1 MCAAVCY
8 MARKPWICA
17 QDYRPVSP
25 TPQGPLCS
33 TRLGKKNKKTV
44 CAEYTVP
51 VTNVIVVLLVFM
63 YLYVCLSIYVF
74 AKTI

>member
-33 TRLGKKNKKTV
+33 TRLGEKIQKLFV
-44 CAEYTVP
+44 HVHVYTVP

-63 YLYVCLSIYVF
+63 YLYV
-74 AKTI
+74 

>member
-1 MCAAVCY
+1 MCCCVLY
-8 MARKPWICA
+8 GPETVDLRSGL
-17 QDYRPVSP
+17 SP
-25 TPQGPLCS
+25 CFSDSAGS
-33 TRLGKKNKKTV
+33 TLQYTTRKKNKKTV